1 MKQQISFERVL
12 LGLARRDP
20 RDRAKSL
27 ILAAA
32 AFREIL
38 RGDPGAARRYFPSI
52 HPLRKQNGENPDS
65 PPSSPV
71 DDSVCLGSYAKLLRY
86 AFPSLEST
94 ICIMGPGSRLFLSE
108 LEQRGYRGGQVIELE
123 SAADVEALQD
133 VRQRHSRL
141 CVFGV
146 LDYVPIPELDAFVEH
161 LGRITD
167 DWLITAIPTYPESM
181 VDVSGR
187 QPAGLVLER
196 RAWWNAL
203 FERHGFEPQPVRES
217 LPRIEPFLFRRKR
230 ALTTPAKRPRNSG
243 KKSDLVI
250 ALPDQQNAFRWVC
263 EELAE
268 AVEEEG
274 VPAGVSFPLGW
285 KQDTAAARCTLTWAH
300 YWTDYQEAARL
311 VAPDI
316 ECFVTNF
323 SFERQGN
330 LTPWLGELCGRPSR
344 KITPSTF
351 AKSVLVDLG
360 VPADRIE
367 VVPHGYSPQFVN
379 PPKALSLATRK
390 SFRFLA
396 VVNSHDPYRYGTDLL
411 LDAYRKAFDRDDDV
425 CLVIKDYGSTTHL
438 MRAFLEQEQGPEVL
452 YYANFLS
459 KDDLAAFYA
468 AASAFVAPFR
478 GEGFGMKIIDAA
490 AMGLPLILP
499 LFGGPTDYCPPEL
512 VQPVQYRLQ
521 PVGRCMETDEL
532 TWNEQL
538 TWCEVDTDDL
548 AAQMRR
554 VYENHEEA
562 RRRAGRLREHIIEKF
577 SWRAAAQTLIRW
589 MDLPR

>member
-1 MKQQISFERVL
+1 
-12 LGLARRDP
+12 
-20 RDRAKSL
+20 
-27 ILAAA
+27 
-32 AFREIL
+32 
-38 RGDPGAARRYFPSI
+38 
-52 HPLRKQNGENPDS
+52 
-65 PPSSPV
+65 
-71 DDSVCLGSYAKLLRY
+71 
-86 AFPSLEST
+86 
-94 ICIMGPGSRLFLSE
+94 MGPGGRLFLHE
-108 LEQRGYRGGQVIELE
+108 LEQLGYRGGQVIELE
-123 SAADVEALQD
+123 SAADVETLQD
-133 VRQRHSRL
+133 LRQRHSRL

-146 LDYVPIPELDAFVEH
+146 LDCVPISELDAFVEY

-181 VDVSGR
+181 ADVSGR
-187 QPAGLVLER
+187 QPAGNVFER

-217 LPRIEPFLFRRKR
+217 LPRIEPFLFRRR
-230 ALTTPAKRPRNSG
+230 RTPTTPSSPRSSG
-243 KKSDLVI
+243 KKSNLVI

-268 AVEEEG
+268 AIEEEG
-274 VPAGVSFPLGW
+274 VPAGVSLPVGW

-311 VAPDI
+311 LNPDI

-323 SFERQGN
+323 SFERQGD

-367 VVPHGYSPQFVN
+367 VVPHGYSPEFVT

-390 SFRFLA
+390 SFRLLA

-425 CLVIKDYGSTTHL
+425 CLVIKDYGSATHV
-438 MRAFLEQEQGPEVL
+438 MRAFLGQEQGPEIL

-468 AASAFVAPFR
+468 ATSAFVAPFR

-499 LFGGPTDYCPPEL
+499 LFGGPTDYCPRDL
-512 VQPVQYRLQ
+512 VQPVQYRPR

-532 TWNEQL
+532 RWNEQL

-554 VYENHEEA
+554 VYQNHGEA
-562 RRRAGRLREHIIEKF
+562 CRRAGRLREQIIERF
-577 SWRAAAQTLIRW
+577 SWRAAARTLIRW
-589 MDLPR
+589 MDPSQTKPL